1 MSGGK
6 DDGDDNDIDDDVDT
20 DVDANFLL
28 QSFENDF
35 EGWISRWPLDS
46 KLLDPIPDN
55 EETIKSS
62 GEKLLLLLSRGFSF
76 ASWIAFCNLHVHSCF
91 SCPQVAVNI
100 NVCFRHLTINEFSLC
115 PIVEIT
121 VLIKPN

>member
-62 GEKLLLLLSRGFSF
+62 GEKLLHGLLF
-76 ASWIAFCNLHVHSCF
+76 ATCMSIVVFLVH
-91 SCPQVAVNI
+91 
-100 NVCFRHLTINEFSLC
+100 RWL
-115 PIVEIT
+115 
-121 VLIKPN
+121 